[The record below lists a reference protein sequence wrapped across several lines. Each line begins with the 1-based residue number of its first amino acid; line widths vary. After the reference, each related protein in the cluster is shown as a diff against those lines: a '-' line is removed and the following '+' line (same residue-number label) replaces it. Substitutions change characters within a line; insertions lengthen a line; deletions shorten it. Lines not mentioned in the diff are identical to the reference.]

1 MLWTVPL
8 IVLLLLDA
16 RYTNKVVAKVPFQP
30 FALMRKMVHRG
41 LDDPEVDDCAL
52 VSPTAAALDSDSQP
66 AEAHCCALPCSR
78 PAFPASITS
87 S

>member
-1 MLWTVPL
+1 MLRTMPL
-8 IVLLLLDA
+8 NVLLLLDA

-30 FALMRKMVHRG
+30 PALMRKMVHRG

-52 VSPTAAALDSDSQP
+52 VSHTASAVASDRQP
-66 AEAHCCALPCSR
+66 AVAYCCSLRCFM

-87 S
+87 